1 MLSVALCSYNGS
13 KYIAKQLWSIL
24 HQTRMVNEIVI
35 CDDRS
40 GDNTIEIIEHIKQQ
54 TPIDIRIHQNESNLG
69 VRANFQKAVN
79 LCKGDIIFLS
89 DQDDIWLSHKV
100 ETIVEW
106 FETHP
111 DKSVAFTNADLIDEN
126 GRAIKEDG
134 DAIKLWD
141 YFFPKSDRIMFEK
154 GLDVECMMVP
164 RATGASMAIRKSFL
178 ESKPFL
184 YQTNENVHHDLAICI
199 NALECHQLGYID
211 DTLFKYRIHKEQQV
225 GVGGYVRNHC
235 NNDWRRPL
243 YPEDYIKNL
252 LRKKENIERADFLS
266 WRIWTKHRIYGPIAV
281 LLAINKYHNYY
292 GRNCFTIM
300 AYDMIS
306 SLKHSMLRMSRTIS
320 EPA

>member
-13 KYIAKQLWSIL
+13 KYIAEQLWSIL
-24 HQTRMVNEIVI
+24 RQTRLVNEVVV
-35 CDDRS
+35 CDDGS

-54 TPIDIRIHQNESNLG
+54 APIDIRIYQNESNLG

-89 DQDDIWLSHKV
+89 DQDDIWYPHKV
-100 ETIVEW
+100 KTIVNW
-106 FETHP
+106 FETQP
-111 DKSVAFTNADLIDEN
+111 NKSVVFTNADLIDEKDCE
-126 GRAIKEDG
+126 IEEDG
-134 DAIKLWD
+134 IPCKLWD
-141 YFFPKSDRIMFEK
+141 YFFSSSDRKMFEN

-178 ESKPFL
+178 DSNPFL
-184 YQTNENVHHDLAICI
+184 YQTNEKVHHDLAICI
-199 NALECHQLGYID
+199 NALECHQMGYIC
-211 DTLFKYRIHKEQQV
+211 DTLFKYRIHQKQQV

-266 WRIWTKHRIYGPIAV
+266 WRIWTKHRIHGPIV
-281 LLAINKYHNYY
+281 ILLAINKYLNYY

-300 AYDMIS
+300 TYDIIS
-306 SLKHSMLRMSRTIS
+306 CLKHSWLRFFRKIK
-320 EPA
+320 P